1 MPKASPKKGK
11 GITWPE
17 ALIRAEEELIKT
29 VRKTL
34 IIDLKDVDG
43 TNKRVR
49 IHQSALLNVLL
60 YAMLTEFQLHGKHK
74 EVKDIQHLPRYPEI
88 MRECCE
94 EAIRRIVGHL
104 SLADG
109 ENDYGLQISR
119 TPKKK
124 PEAEKPPGG

>member
-1 MPKASPKKGK
+1 MGKTSVKKGK
-11 GITWPE
+11 GISWPE
-17 ALIRAEEELIKT
+17 ALIRAEEALIKT

-34 IIDLKDVDG
+34 IIDLKDVEG
-43 TNKRVR
+43 TIKRVR

-60 YAMLTEFQLHGKHK
+60 YGMLTEFQLHGKYK
-74 EVKDIQHLPRYPEI
+74 EVKDIQHLPRYPDA

-104 SLADG
+104 SLADA
-109 ENDYGLQISR
+109 ENDYGVQISR
-119 TPKKK
+119 AAKKK